1 MNIHWSRLNHLTH
14 LESELTMICATTNM
28 LKTDSKHEER
38 IDISIEIRL
47 LKHYN
52 ISLIVQPVT
61 IIEIFQ
67 NHLGAFKICSHLGFE
82 SAFFKFTRTP
92 L

>member
-1 MNIHWSRLNHLTH
+1 MDFQWSKLDHLTH

-38 IDISIEIRL
+38 INISIEIRL
-47 LKHYN
+47 LKHNN
-52 ISLIVQPVT
+52 ISLIIQPVT

-67 NHLGAFKICSHLGFE
+67 NHL
-82 SAFFKFTRTP
+82 
-92 L
+92 

>member
-1 MNIHWSRLNHLTH
+1 MDFHWSKLDHLTH

-28 LKTDSKHEER
+28 LKTNSKHEKR
-38 IDISIEIRL
+38 IDIAIEISL

-52 ISLIVQPVT
+52 ISLIIQPVT

-67 NHLGAFKICSHLGFE
+67 NHS
-82 SAFFKFTRTP
+82 
-92 L
+92 